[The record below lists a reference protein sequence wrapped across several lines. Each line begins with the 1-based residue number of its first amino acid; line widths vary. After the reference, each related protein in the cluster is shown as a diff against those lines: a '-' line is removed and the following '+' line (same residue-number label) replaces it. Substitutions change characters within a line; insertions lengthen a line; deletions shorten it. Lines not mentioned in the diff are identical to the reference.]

1 MHHHGARVSLS
12 DTIIEKLEEM
22 ILTMKPGDRLPT
34 EMELSE
40 MFSVGRST
48 IRESMKV
55 LAAKKMVVRRNEGT
69 FVADAV
75 NGCLVEP
82 LNMIIRMTEGD
93 INSLVELREILE
105 LSAIEMAAQRATQ
118 SDISDLERANWL
130 MLEPGL
136 SPIEKQNRDIEF
148 HATLAKITGNMVIVE
163 LLNAVRTVIAQKIE
177 TKDGVIRGISSL
189 GGEYHQEM
197 IAAISEQDPVK
208 ARQCMKKYFE
218 TVYKIQGVS

>member
-1 MHHHGARVSLS
+1 MHHNGTRVSLS

-22 ILTMKPGDRLPT
+22 IMTMRPGDRLPT

-55 LAAKKMVVRRNEGT
+55 LTAKKMVVRRNEGT

-75 NGCLVEP
+75 NGCLVDP
-82 LNMIIRMTEGD
+82 LSMIINMTNCN
-93 INSLVELREILE
+93 INSLLEVREILE
-105 LSAIEMAAQRATQ
+105 ISAIEMAAQRATQ
-118 SDISDLERANWL
+118 SDVSELERANWL

-136 SPIEKQNRDIEF
+136 SPEQKQLRDMEF
-148 HATLAKITGNMVIVE
+148 HASIAKITGNTVIVE

-177 TKDGVIRGISSL
+177 SKDGIVQHTFPAGR
-189 GGEYHQEM
+189 EYHLEM
-197 IAAISEQDPVK
+197 IAAIADQDSAK
-208 ARQCMKKYFE
+208 ARQCMQKYFE
-218 TVYKIQGVS
+218 SVYKTQGI